1 MARLGKRG
9 AKGRCGATGK
19 RRYRDKR
26 ESLLV
31 LHTAQTARHWAEL
44 DGIET
49 RRGEVRI
56 YPCPR
61 CHGWHA
67 TSQAA

>member
-1 MARLGKRG
+1 MAGP
-9 AKGRCGATGK
+9 GRCQATGK

-26 ESLLV
+26 ESLVV
-31 LHTAQTARHWAEL
+31 LHRARTASHWAEV
-44 DGIET
+44 DGSET
-49 RRGEVRI
+49 RRGEVRV
-56 YPCPR
+56 YQCPK

>member
-1 MARLGKRG
+1 MAKSRKCG
-9 AKGRCGATGK
+9 ARCEATGK

-31 LHTAQTARHWAEL
+31 LHSAQTARHWAEA
-44 DGIET
+44 DGRAT
-49 RRGEVRI
+49 RRGEVRV
-56 YPCPR
+56 YECPG